1 MDFCHLIVTCLFSML
16 RLPFDN
22 QKVKGNYAIF
32 FQKIKE
38 FLAKT
43 LVFFLTPRSFLR
55 GVIVLKNELNVLISN
70 ALGACFYLVGKWCWV
85 CKVVIWSKC

>member
-1 MDFCHLIVTCLFSML
+1 MFY
-16 RLPFDN
+16 
-22 QKVKGNYAIF
+22 QKS
-32 FQKIKE
+32 KE

-70 ALGACFYLVGKWCWV
+70 ALGLVSTWLENGVGFARW
-85 CKVVIWSKC
+85 